1 MPSKLSFT
9 EQFQQIDSLLR
20 KTRSYWQIRPF
31 EHLQFPWPE
40 NSALCHYASGLSSGQ
55 IEKLDVDDKRLR
67 QVISPLIGTNLDI
80 IEPLPCLN
88 SLKVDAPTWLKAGI
102 KGRKLQQIESFCA
115 LTLDTKSPVL
125 EWCAGKGHLGR
136 LIAFTQQRSVTS
148 VEWQQ
153 QLCADGEL
161 LSLKHKL
168 NQRFRPGDV
177 LSDEVDGLLQSKQHA
192 IALHACGD
200 LHIALL
206 TKAVLAKTQRITIA
220 PCCYHL
226 IDGQDYQKLSQQAQ
240 SSELQLQRSD
250 LSLSMQQTVVAG
262 QRQQR
267 HRATEVAWRLAF
279 DLLQRDIRQQNH
291 YLPLPSI
298 RQSMLVG
305 TFDDFCQWACDKK
318 GLVLVDKS
326 ILDHYQQRGWQRR
339 ELNSRIELVTH
350 AFRQLLERW
359 LLLDRILFLEQH
371 GYRVNLSEFCA
382 HEITPRNAFIDATLC
397 SIH

>member
-153 QLCADGEL
+153 QLCPDGE
-161 LSLKHKL
+161 
-168 NQRFRPGDV
+168 
-177 LSDEVDGLLQSKQHA
+177 
-192 IALHACGD
+192 
-200 LHIALL
+200 
-206 TKAVLAKTQRITIA
+206 
-220 PCCYHL
+220 
-226 IDGQDYQKLSQQAQ
+226 
-240 SSELQLQRSD
+240 
-250 LSLSMQQTVVAG
+250 
-262 QRQQR
+262 
-267 HRATEVAWRLAF
+267 
-279 DLLQRDIRQQNH
+279 
-291 YLPLPSI
+291 
-298 RQSMLVG
+298 
-305 TFDDFCQWACDKK
+305 
-318 GLVLVDKS
+318 
-326 ILDHYQQRGWQRR
+326 
-339 ELNSRIELVTH
+339 
-350 AFRQLLERW
+350 
-359 LLLDRILFLEQH
+359 
-371 GYRVNLSEFCA
+371 
-382 HEITPRNAFIDATLC
+382 
-397 SIH
+397 